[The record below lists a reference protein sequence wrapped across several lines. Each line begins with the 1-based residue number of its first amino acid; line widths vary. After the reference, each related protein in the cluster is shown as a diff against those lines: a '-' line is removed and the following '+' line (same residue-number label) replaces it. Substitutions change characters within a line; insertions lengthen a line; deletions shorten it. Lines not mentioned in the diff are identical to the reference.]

1 MSSLRAQFRW
11 TAMALAT
18 AQLTAVGFG
27 IVTWWSVLGAT
38 GREQV
43 LADSRASAD
52 ALRESAR
59 EAYVHQAH
67 TFIEGGTGHL
77 DHLGE
82 IEEDLDART
91 TEVTKLVL
99 PPTGLAAVADI
110 QTAIAASRTH
120 FTETVVPLAH
130 TGALHREAASVEH
143 EQAERLAG
151 VVATSIG
158 RLTAVIDEEQRAQRR
173 RIEAATRRA
182 WQVTALATA
191 IGLVVAILVARWL
204 ELRVI
209 DPLGRLRVAADGFA
223 AGREDVTL
231 DESGNEEVAAVAR
244 AFNRMTAAIRSAQE
258 ARVRAERL
266 AALGELSAAV
276 AHELMNPLT
285 VLLGH
290 PAMRAD
296 ALAPVRAEAEH
307 ARRVV
312 QGLLGFARP
321 GEEVPESVSLVA
333 AARAAAAR
341 VTPEADV
348 RDVAIRVVATEEVAA
363 TLPPGAVRH
372 VLDNLIRNAV
382 QASHPG
388 GHVEVRV
395 GPGAVE
401 VLDRGAG
408 IPATV
413 RERLYEPFTTGR
425 PEGTGLGLAVC
436 QRVARG
442 TGGRIEHEA
451 RAGGG
456 TVARWQ
462 PVAPGKE

>member
-1 MSSLRAQFRW
+1 
-11 TAMALAT
+11 
-18 AQLTAVGFG
+18 
-27 IVTWWSVLGAT
+27 
-38 GREQV
+38 
-43 LADSRASAD
+43 
-52 ALRESAR
+52 
-59 EAYVHQAH
+59 
-67 TFIEGGTGHL
+67 
-77 DHLGE
+77 
-82 IEEDLDART
+82 
-91 TEVTKLVL
+91 
-99 PPTGLAAVADI
+99 
-110 QTAIAASRTH
+110 
-120 FTETVVPLAH
+120 
-130 TGALHREAASVEH
+130 
-143 EQAERLAG
+143 
-151 VVATSIG
+151 
-158 RLTAVIDEEQRAQRR
+158 
-173 RIEAATRRA
+173 
-182 WQVTALATA
+182 
-191 IGLVVAILVARWL
+191 
-204 ELRVI
+204 
-209 DPLGRLRVAADGFA
+209 
-223 AGREDVTL
+223 L